1 MSTSTNGTVGQV
13 LEFRLSGE
21 AYCVSIDY
29 VAEIVDV
36 GDLTSIPN
44 APEHIKGVMDLRG
57 ETTAIIDPKV
67 RFELDG
73 DVGDRIIIFD
83 PTVFED
89 DRSVGWAVDSVHEV
103 AGDTPVRCRAGGG
116 GAGQALRELEAA
128 LDGPFDPESGDTA
141 DVGQDTGS
149 GDTASGEP
157 NAATDSGSGT
167 VD

>member
-103 AGDTPVRCRAGGG
+103 ARVDSEAIDDPPVDRDHVRSIIK
-116 GAGQALRELEAA
+116 RD
-128 LDGPFDPESGDTA
+128 DGFVIWVDPSEM
-141 DVGQDTGS
+141 VVTGS
-149 GDTASGEP
+149 TATP
-157 NAATDSGSGT
+157 AAD
-167 VD
+167 